1 MSPMARRPGG
11 AGSVGL
17 DRIAALLTKAERSDN
32 PHEAEAYLAKAQALA
47 TQASVDL
54 AVARALTA
62 RREAREQPVSITIT
76 IGERGKR
83 ANTHLVSLF
92 VTVGQCNSLQVDIA
106 HNSTYVIAY
115 GMPSDIEL
123 AEALFGS
130 LATQMTSSATTW
142 LAVGEWRGDTYISRE
157 GWRKPHTAQTAR
169 AAFYRAFIDRIGDR
183 LQEARDAVL
192 AEAERQRVEI
202 PAEVPGG
209 TAVATTGALVLR
221 SKETEVRSFYR
232 KASTARGRWS
242 GYSGSVSRRGGSAS
256 RAGREAADRART
268 TSAKGIGAKG
278 PGLTA

>member
-1 MSPMARRPGG
+1 MSH
-11 AGSVGL
+11 L
-17 DRIAALLTKAERSDN
+17 DRIAALLVKAERSDN
-32 PHEAEAYLAKAQALA
+32 AHEAEAYLAKAQALA

-62 RREAREQPVSITIT
+62 RREAREQPVSVTIT

-92 VTVGQCNSLQVDIA
+92 VVVGRCNSLQVEIA

-123 AEALFGS
+123 VEALFAS

-142 LAVGEWRGDTYISRE
+142 LAAGEWKGDTYVSRD

-169 AAFYRAFIDRIGDR
+169 AAFYRAFIDRIEDR
-183 LQEARDAVL
+183 LQEARAEVL
-192 AEAERQRVEI
+192 AEAERQRVDI
-202 PAEVPGG
+202 PAEVSGG
-209 TAVATTGALVLR
+209 AAIATTGALVLR
-221 SKETEVRSFYR
+221 SKESEVRSYYR
-232 KASTARGRWS
+232 QASTARGRWS

-268 TSAKGIGAKG
+268 TSAKGISAKG
-278 PGLTA
+278 PGLSA

>member
-1 MSPMARRPGG
+1 
-11 AGSVGL
+11 V
-17 DRIAALLTKAERSDN
+17 
-32 PHEAEAYLAKAQALA
+32 
-47 TQASVDL
+47 
-54 AVARALTA
+54 
-62 RREAREQPVSITIT
+62 
-76 IGERGKR
+76 
-83 ANTHLVSLF
+83 
-92 VTVGQCNSLQVDIA
+92 
-106 HNSTYVIAY
+106 
-115 GMPSDIEL
+115 
-123 AEALFGS
+123 EALFGS
-130 LATQMTSSATTW
+130 LATQMTASATTW
-142 LAVGEWRGDTYISRE
+142 LAVGEWRGDTYVSRD

-183 LQEARDAVL
+183 LQVARDEVL

-209 TAVATTGALVLR
+209 KAVATTGALVLR

>member
-1 MSPMARRPGG
+1 MSH
-11 AGSVGL
+11 L
-17 DRIAALLTKAERSDN
+17 DRIAALLVKAERSDN

-62 RREAREQPVSITIT
+62 RREAREQPTSVTIT

-83 ANTHLVSLF
+83 ANAHLVSLF
-92 VTVGQCNSLQVDIA
+92 VVVGRCNSLQVDIA

-142 LAVGEWRGDTYISRE
+142 LAVGEWKGDTYVTRD

-169 AAFYRAFIDRIGDR
+169 AAFYRAFIDRIEDR
-183 LQEARDAVL
+183 LQRAREEVL
-192 AEAERQRVEI
+192 AEAERQRVDI
-202 PAEVPGG
+202 PAETPGG
-209 TAVATTGALVLR
+209 KAVATTGALVLR
-221 SKETEVRSFYR
+221 GKESEVRSFYR
-232 KASTARGRWS
+232 KSSTARGRWS

-268 TSAKGIGAKG
+268 TSAKGISAKG
-278 PGLTA
+278 PGLSA